1 MLRKHEYV
9 NGETP
14 FSSAA
19 AGFSNKSIVKGTQCL
34 YGKAMFRYC
43 PSCASPGISFER
55 QRVFRCSGCGFVYYH
70 NTAAAAG
77 CIVET
82 GDTVALLVRAKEPSL
97 GKLDLPG
104 GFIDPGEGVV
114 EGLRREFRE
123 EIGWDPGSAFSFF
136 ASFPN
141 IYPYKGIEYNTCDLF
156 FILSAPG
163 LQREDLR
170 LDPGEIADVRF
181 LRPAEIDPAE
191 LAFDSTRRVIRAY
204 LERGQR

>member
-1 MLRKHEYV
+1 MV
-9 NGETP
+9 
-14 FSSAA
+14 
-19 AGFSNKSIVKGTQCL
+19 
-34 YGKAMFRYC
+34 KAMFRYC
-43 PSCASPGISFER
+43 PSCASPNISFEKHR
-55 QRVFRCSGCGFVYYH
+55 RFHCPNCGFVYYH

-77 CIVET
+77 CIIEV
-82 GDTVALLVRAKEPSL
+82 GDTVAFLIRAKEPSL

-104 GFIDPGEGVV
+104 GFVDPGEGVV

-141 IYPYKGIEYNTCDLF
+141 TYPYKGIEYSTCDLF
-156 FILSAPG
+156 FTLSAPE
-163 LQREDLR
+163 LRKEDLR
-170 LDPGEIADVRF
+170 LDSGEIADIRF

-204 LERGQR
+204 LEYGKQ